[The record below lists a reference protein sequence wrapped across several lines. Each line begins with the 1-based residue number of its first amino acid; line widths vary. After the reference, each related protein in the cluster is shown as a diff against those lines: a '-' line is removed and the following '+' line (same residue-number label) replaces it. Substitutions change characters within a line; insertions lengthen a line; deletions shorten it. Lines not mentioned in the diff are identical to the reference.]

1 MNIHETI
8 KNRRSIFATAFTG
21 EKIKKEIIQQL
32 LENANWAPSH
42 KNTEPWRFKVYSGN
56 TLNGLVDTF
65 IQQYKASTLEEKQ
78 NISKISKLEEQKQK
92 VSHLLVIICEFS
104 GLVPQMEEIAA
115 TACAVQ
121 NMYLSLNDLNIAGY
135 WSTGNGTFSNEMRDY
150 FQLKENQ
157 LLMGYFYL
165 GILDSTLP
173 KPNPRKKAI
182 EEKVE
187 WM

>member
-21 EKIKKEIIQQL
+21 EKIEKAVIHQL

-42 KNTEPWRFKVYSGN
+42 KNTEPWRFKVYTNES
-56 TLNGLVDTF
+56 LAQLIDVF
-65 IQQYKASTLEEKQ
+65 IQQYKASTPEEKQ
-78 NISKISKLEEQKQK
+78 NVSKILKLEDQKK
-92 VSHLLVIICEFS
+92 LVSHLIIIICEFS
-104 GLVPQMEEIAA
+104 GMVPQMEEIAA

-135 WSTGNGTFSNEMRDY
+135 WSTGNGTFSEEMRQHL
-150 FQLKENQ
+150 QLKENQ

-165 GILDSTLP
+165 GVLDKSLP
-173 KPNPRKKAI
+173 KPNPRKKPI
-182 EEKVE
+182 DEKVE
-187 WM
+187 WF